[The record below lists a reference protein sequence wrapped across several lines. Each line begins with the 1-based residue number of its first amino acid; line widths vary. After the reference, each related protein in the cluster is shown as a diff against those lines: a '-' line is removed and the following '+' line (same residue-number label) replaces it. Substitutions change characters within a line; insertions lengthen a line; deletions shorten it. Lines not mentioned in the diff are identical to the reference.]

1 MENGTPTTDAP
12 KSWALLA
19 SQEFGNSFHGEVPK
33 QEPAAEP
40 ETNPE
45 AQSAENADTEL
56 PELESQAQTQEPQVE
71 EVPISSI
78 EQLLEAQ
85 GYDPDWFDSLEVPV
99 KINGQPGK
107 AKLAD
112 VKASF
117 QIQQAAEQRLAE
129 AKERARAETS
139 AIAQRREELNQQ
151 FNVTATLI
159 QQAEKLLQGDVSKVN
174 WDKLRNDDPA
184 EFSARQLEYSQR
196 LAQIEQMK
204 NAARA
209 QYQQTQGQFQAEESE
224 RTRQRLAEESEKLFQ
239 KIPEWKDPEKAK
251 TEKQMLAEY
260 LIGSGMTQEEVASA
274 TDHRLIVMA
283 RKAMLYDKGQNN
295 AEVAKKKVMTIPK
308 VMKPGATKTPEQTKS
323 IQKAQM
329 KQRLQKSG
337 SLEDAL
343 ALLRS
348 R

>member
-1 MENGTPTTDAP
+1 MEKGAPTTESPA
-12 KSWALLA
+12 SWALLA
-19 SQEFGNSFHGEVPK
+19 STEFGQNFHGDVPEP
-33 QEPAAEP
+33 EPADEVQAEP
-40 ETNPE
+40 AEQTAEIAETEQPE
-45 AQSAENADTEL
+45 QEE
-56 PELESQAQTQEPQVE
+56 QAHEQVE

-112 VKASF
+112 MKASF

-129 AKERARAETS
+129 AKERARAETT
-139 AIAQRREELNQQ
+139 AIAQKREELNQQ
-151 FNVTATLI
+151 FNVTANLI
-159 QQAEKLLQGDVSKVN
+159 QQAEQLLQGDISKVN

-196 LAQIEQMK
+196 RAQIEQIK
-204 NAARA
+204 NGARA

-224 RTRQRLAEESEKLFQ
+224 RTRQRLTEESEKLFQ

-260 LIGSGMTQEEVASA
+260 LIGSGMSQDEVANA
-274 TDHRLIVMA
+274 VDHRLIVLA
-283 RKAMLYDKGQNN
+283 RKAMLYDKGQNK

-308 VMKPGATKTPEQTKS
+308 VMKPGAPKTPEQSKN

-329 KQRLQKSG
+329 KQRLQRSG

>member
-1 MENGTPTTDAP
+1 MENGNPTTDAP

-19 SQEFGNSFHGEVPK
+19 SQEFGGSFHGEVPK
-33 QEPAAEP
+33 PEPVVEP
-40 ETNPE
+40 EAKPE
-45 AQSAENADTEL
+45 AQTAENADTGQ
-56 PELESQAQTQEPQVE
+56 PELEPQEPAQEPQVE

>member
-1 MENGTPTTDAP
+1 MEKGTPTTESPA
-12 KSWALLA
+12 SWALLA
-19 SQEFGNSFHGEVPK
+19 STEFGHNFHGDVPEP
-33 QEPAAEP
+33 EPAAEVQAEPAAQPAEIAETEQP
-40 ETNPE
+40 EQE
-45 AQSAENADTEL
+45 AQT
-56 PELESQAQTQEPQVE
+56 PEQVE

-112 VKASF
+112 MKASF

-129 AKERARAETS
+129 AKERARAETT
-139 AIAQRREELNQQ
+139 AIAQKREELNQQ
-151 FNVTATLI
+151 FNVTANLI
-159 QQAEKLLQGDVSKVN
+159 QQAEQLLQGDASKVN

-196 LAQIEQMK
+196 RAQIEQIK
-204 NAARA
+204 NGARA

-224 RTRQRLAEESEKLFQ
+224 RTRQRLTEESEKLFQ

-251 TEKQMLAEY
+251 TEKHMLAEY
-260 LIGSGMTQEEVASA
+260 LVGAGMSQDEVANA
-274 TDHRLIVMA
+274 VDHRLIVLA
-283 RKAMLYDKGQNN
+283 RKAMLYDKGQNK

-308 VMKPGATKTPEQTKS
+308 VMKPGAPKTPEQSKN